1 MTGATMPKNP
11 IHKLSGAD
19 LRRMNPTQWKKFY
32 SQVDAVSRRLLS
44 QVRKEVDTY
53 GPWVYAR
60 FWRLASEI
68 PVIKNRIDWR
78 NALLKEYEEL
88 ANRQL
93 RMLGRRKNPERNQER
108 NSEIMRLYH
117 LGLMPGR
124 ILLAIK
130 KRWPRLE
137 NGKSINTNA
146 IKSVIRNRTTR
157 RRRRIGGR

>member
-1 MTGATMPKNP
+1 MPKNP
-11 IHKLSGAD
+11 LHRLGGAD

-32 SQVDAVSRRLLS
+32 DEVDAVSRRLLNR
-44 QVRKEVDTY
+44 VRKEVDTY

-93 RMLGRRKNPERNQER
+93 RMLGRRRNPERNKER

-137 NGKSINTNA
+137 NGKPINANA
-146 IKSVIRNRTTR
+146 IKSVIRNRSRGRPR
-157 RRRRIGGR
+157 RSGAR